1 EAWGIDVVAAD
12 AHKWLLG
19 PEGVALF
26 CVSDRALDRIEVKE
40 VGWSSVINRGRYLE
54 YDFTLQPDARRFEC
68 GTPTTVGLYG
78 LLAALELVN
87 AVGIETISERIKHL
101 GDFACQ
107 KADECGLTLFS
118 ARESELWSGII
129 SLSVVSSASK
139 IARELQQQGIVVA
152 PRDGRI
158 RLSPHYYNTED
169 EISHAITSISELDNA
184 QEMA

>member
-1 EAWGIDVVAAD
+1 MQMEAWGIDVVAAD

-101 GDFACQ
+101 GDFAC
-107 KADECGLTLFS
+107 
-118 ARESELWSGII
+118 
-129 SLSVVSSASK
+129 
-139 IARELQQQGIVVA
+139 
-152 PRDGRI
+152 
-158 RLSPHYYNTED
+158 
-169 EISHAITSISELDNA
+169 
-184 QEMA
+184 